1 MSVYHTAF
9 EEKVEPKRNRTEVFL
24 LTGLSR
30 GPSAYRSIT
39 RSFCLPA
46 YHEVFLF
53 TGPITR
59 SCLLGLSRG
68 PSVYW
73 PITRSCL
80 LPITRS
86 FCLPAYH
93 EALLLTGIRCYCQ
106 HNTPLN
112 CTAGVQRITAYR
124 LWPLSRFINSEGQV
138 SINHTAFEEKGRTEA
153 ESNRGPS
160 AYQPN

>member
-1 MSVYHTAF
+1 MSVYHTAS

-46 YHEVFLF
+46 YHEVLLF
-53 TGPITR
+53 T
-59 SCLLGLSRG
+59 GLSRG
-68 PSVYW
+68 PAYW
-73 PITRSCL
+73 
-80 LPITRS
+80 PITRS
-86 FCLPAYH
+86 FCLPAYHEVLLTAYH

-138 SINHTAFEEKGRTEA
+138 SINHTAFEEKVEPKRNRTEVLLLTSLIKVSLSPPQA
-153 ESNRGPS
+153 
-160 AYQPN
+160 